1 MFQCI
6 GTINRK
12 PFSIP
17 LSASSSSEPDDDDE
31 FDESFP
37 KRGMIPRSKTLP
49 RKLIVHTNSTKTNKR
64 DTSKL
69 INEITVSKEK
79 HTIPST
85 VAWGVEYVVTYRV
98 AYWL

>member
-17 LSASSSSEPDDDDE
+17 LSASSSEADDDDE
-31 FDESFP
+31 FDKSFP

-49 RKLIVHTNSTKTNKR
+49 RKLIVHTKSTKTNKR
-64 DTSKL
+64 DSSKL

-79 HTIPST
+79 HTIHST
-85 VAWGVEYVVTYRV
+85 VACGVEFVLTYRF
-98 AYWL
+98 AY